1 MIGKSK
7 KKVFNLVIF
16 VVFLATFFSFTLILL
31 LINKGIIID
40 QNSINLLDMFIKSSF
55 TLLGST
61 LSGVI
66 AVFVFSLQEESRRKE
81 KLESQIK
88 YYKNLKREFENNINV
103 LEKIESMMD
112 NGTLEEVASD
122 IVAEK
127 EVKEILLVMYTQLNF
142 TFYLNNLN
150 EIRIDKY
157 ENSIRVFQLSYQIYK
172 YLEIIIKELDDKG
185 NVKAL
190 LAQMKRDIVKIKSLQ
205 TIMEDENLL
214 K

>member
-40 QNSINLLDMFIKSSF
+40 QKSINLLDMFIKSSF

-150 EIRIDKY
+150 EVRIDKY

-185 NVKAL
+185 NVKTL